1 MPRLKVCGLTREE
14 DVEVVDEVADYAGFI
29 LGPPGTS
36 PRVLRLAEAEE
47 LTSILSKAKPV
58 LVAVKMKLE
67 DAIGMAVKSGAFGAL
82 QFHEPIRLVEAA
94 EASELLAS
102 IGISFAPVIL
112 YRNGWIP
119 EHPSKYNGLDYEY
132 LLIDAPKHS
141 TERYEHG
148 VKVPL
153 SAYREAAKAA
163 RRVAAGG
170 GVSPGNVRHVLL
182 QNVWMVDVS
191 SGVEARPGVKDHLL
205 IREMAERVKGRC

>member
-1 MPRLKVCGLTREE
+1 MPRLKVCGLMREE

-36 PRVLRLAEAEE
+36 PRVLGLAEAVG

-58 LVAVKMKLE
+58 LVAVEMKLE
-67 DAIGMAVKSGAFGAL
+67 DAIEMAVKSGTFRAL
-82 QFHEPIRLVEAA
+82 QFHEPSQPAEAVK
-94 EASELLAS
+94 ASELLAS
-102 IGISFAPVIL
+102 SGISFAPVIL

-119 EHPSKYNGLDYEY
+119 EHPSMYNGLDYEY

-141 TERYEHG
+141 TERYELG

-153 SAYREAAKAA
+153 SAYREAVRTA

-170 GVSPGNVRHVLL
+170 GINLGNVRYVAL
-182 QNVWMVDVS
+182 QNVWMIDVS
-191 SGVEARPGVKDHLL
+191 SGIEAEPGVKDHLL
-205 IREMAERVKGRC
+205 IREMAEKVKGRC